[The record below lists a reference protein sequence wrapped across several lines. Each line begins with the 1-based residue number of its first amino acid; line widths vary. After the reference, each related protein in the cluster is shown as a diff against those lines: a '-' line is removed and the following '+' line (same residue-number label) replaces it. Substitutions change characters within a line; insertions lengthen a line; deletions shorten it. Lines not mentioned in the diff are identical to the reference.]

1 LKYLIKFGDLTNAI
15 CLDQPNILIKNL
27 PNTVFLKQTHSNSG
41 KIIDVAQVPFVD
53 SGDFLF
59 TNKPNIAIGVLTA
72 DCLPIAITDQART
85 ACSTIH
91 AGWRGTINNIILNST
106 NVFLENG
113 SNLQDLIY
121 YFGPSIGV
129 CCYEVSEDFITNI
142 QYPNA
147 IRYQN
152 NRIYFDLLAYNTI
165 LLQQIGV
172 KYRQL
177 NFENWQCTFC
187 SGRYYSYRKD
197 NNTRMRQFS
206 VVKIL

>member
-1 LKYLIKFGDLTNAI
+1 LKYLIKFGDLSDAI
-15 CLDQPNILIKNL
+15 SLDQPNIYIKNF
-27 PNTVFLKQTHSNSG
+27 PNPIFLKQTHSNTG
-41 KIIDVAQVPFVD
+41 KNIDKFQTSFTE

-59 TNKPNIAIGVLTA
+59 TNKPNVSVGVLTA
-72 DCLPIAITDQART
+72 DCLPIILTDQARS

-91 AGWRGTINNIILNST
+91 AGWRGTINNIILNAT
-106 NVFLENG
+106 NIFLENG

-142 QYPNA
+142 KYEKA
-147 IRYQN
+147 VKYQN
-152 NRIYFDLLAYNTI
+152 NRIYFDLVAYNTI
-165 LLQQIGV
+165 LLQQIGI
-172 KYRQL
+172 KYKQL

-187 SGRYYSYRKD
+187 SGMYYSYRKD

-206 VVKIL
+206 IVKIL